1 MTTSRTAIIISASSD
16 IGLALC
22 KSWRNQGW
30 NVAGT
35 FRTQTPAV
43 VELQTIHGVHLF
55 HCDLLNADSLH
66 SSLSAIEKIYPSW
79 DVLVFAPGFMEP
91 IGHFHEVEFSAWE
104 KGVSVNFTK
113 PLEILHKLL
122 PKRSQNH
129 PTVLFFAGGGTN
141 GAVVRYSS
149 YTISKIALTKMCELL
164 DAEIPDTRFV
174 IVGPGWVKT
183 KIHESTLRAKDAAGA
198 NFQKTLEK
206 IEKEEWVP
214 MEDVVA
220 SCTYFATTSC
230 DEISGRNFST
240 AFDQWGTAEL
250 EDALKNNR
258 DMYKLRRHGNE
269 WGKR

>member
-1 MTTSRTAIIISASSD
+1 MKAPRTAIVISASSD
-16 IGLALC
+16 IGIALC

-35 FRTQTPAV
+35 FRTRSPAV
-43 VELQTIHGVHLF
+43 QELETIHKIPLF
-55 HCDLLNADSLH
+55 HCDLLNAASLQ
-66 SSLSAIEKIYPSW
+66 SSLSAIKQLYPSW

-91 IGHFHEVEFSAWE
+91 IGHFHEVDFSAWE
-104 KGVSVNFTK
+104 KGLNINFLK
-113 PLEILHKLL
+113 PLEILHQLL
-122 PKRSQNH
+122 SKRSQNH

-164 DAEIPDTRFV
+164 GAEIPDTRFV

-183 KIHESTLRAKDAAGA
+183 KIHESTLRAKEAAGA

-206 IEKEEWVP
+206 IEKEEWIS

-220 SCTYFATTSC
+220 CCTYLVTTSC
-230 DEISGRNFST
+230 HAISGRNFST
-240 AFDQWGTAEL
+240 AFDRWGTSEL
-250 EDALKNNR
+250 EDA
-258 DMYKLRRHGNE
+258 
-269 WGKR
+269 